1 MGRVSNGDVQ
11 RLMREHDAVVVPSRS
26 SYAEG
31 LPMAIYEGLCSR
43 SPLIISSH
51 PMFVPALGQQ
61 DGVLMFEEGKPESLA
76 QAIASLQDA
85 AVYRRVSQ
93 GSAAAWES
101 IQVPL
106 KSGELLTRWLTG
118 TNADIAAL
126 KTFSLQQLGRVV

>member
-1 MGRVSNGDVQ
+1 MTATVEERKATNKALIDEV
-11 RLMREHDAVVVPSRS
+11 LKAYPEK
-26 SYAEG
+26 
-31 LPMAIYEGLCSR
+31 MAKR
-43 SPLIISSH
+43 RAKH
-51 PMFVPALGQQ
+51 LGS
-61 DGVLMFEEGKPESLA
+61 FEEGKPESLA